1 MVSRKVRGATA
12 VTLAALVGALGGM
25 PAVSWAD
32 TLAKTDAAKTE
43 QAAATE
49 AATTQAATT
58 EAKSGDQVALASE
71 TAPDSQ
77 EGKAAATNG
86 KFYDT
91 VQEAID
97 AAETDGTVWVYGNTD
112 ENVTVSKKVSI
123 TGVGDATEQAFS
135 GTITFVAGSEGSV
148 VSNVHFTYPVAEGTH
163 NAVVINGTSDITVSD
178 NTFEAPSAL
187 LKGKEWQRNGVWA
200 QSAKSVSINQNK
212 FNLGRLNDT
221 NGSGDVAADSN
232 SNAAV
237 NLVGGGDG
245 NVSDVRVTN
254 NILTVTAPD
263 GTATRDASVN
273 LLIANGNSK
282 DGQYGVKDV
291 TVENNTYNGS
301 ADAANANTRFAGI
314 SNVSGITFTKNT
326 VSYAARGVAQSVWQG
341 NTSQNDDVTVGEGN
355 TFSNV
360 ASPFEAKTVPS
371 EDQQTGNGAFVTKA
385 DGTFAAYGWVSD
397 AVNAINSDDSF
408 AGATLTI
415 NKNLYDHQE
424 FTFNKKVTVTTTP
437 GSDFTFNGSIRLNA
451 SGSVVKGVH
460 FVLDGNDLQFVDGK
474 VSGVRQNVIISSGA
488 YGVEVSGNTFDLPSI
503 DKGDVDFQLSSVW
516 LEQGV
521 TNSKITGNAF
531 NIGRAYW
538 NSNVGINFV
547 GNANAVIKNTVVS
560 NNRVTF
566 TEDNFS
572 SEHTDSDY
580 GDAIFVVANGNAG
593 TQSPAVFGVEGIT
606 AEGNTVDGSKLARRD
621 YAFSI
626 SNVKGAEINDNQV
639 SGVYMAVSPS
649 YYPAGK
655 TYASTDLT
663 FKRNKLKDNTA
674 NVYFDPLFTTGDM
687 TSDDIS
693 YGGGADA
700 NTVEISD
707 YTGARTPYV
716 SGLAFAGWYDANDHV
731 ATKDTTTAYAK
742 FVPVSDVVRL
752 MGGSLNMGAYATAD
766 GEPDYSK
773 TDLRFGFNVVVP
785 NSSSKLDSWR
795 WVTTYTKPDGT
806 EKTLTTEGANFR
818 APNSAEAGKGFDR
831 GVVTNLLLTGATSA
845 IYGTD
850 FTTTLTVTYTT
861 DDGTQVTV
869 SDSPQTRS
877 VKEVAELI
885 KSSTTATDEERA
897 YAEGILGAMN

>member
-178 NTFEAPSAL
+178 NTFDAPSAL
-187 LKGKEWQRNGVWA
+187 LKGKEWQRNGVWV

-254 NILTVTAPD
+254 NILAVTAPD

-341 NTSQNDDVTVGEGN
+341 NTSQNDGVTVGEGN

-397 AVNAINSDDSF
+397 AVNAINDGDDSF

-415 NKNLYDHQE
+415 NKNLYNHQE

-460 FVLDGNDLQFVDGK
+460 FVYDADSTYRANLIVSDATDDVQVTGNTFTVKDAVKGQPNAVWLEGSAKNTVVDGNAFYLGNGDGISVVGVALTAWSGGDSMSGTKVTNNKVTMTGDYKSDTSAESFNLFVK
-474 VSGVRQNVIISSGA
+474 A
-488 YGVEVSGNTFDLPSI
+488 YGARDTAKGQFGIEDLTVSGNTFD
-503 DKGDVDFQLSSVW
+503 
-516 LEQGV
+516 
-521 TNSKITGNAF
+521 SKQPAG
-531 NIGRAYW
+531 
-538 NSNVGINFV
+538 V
-547 GNANAVIKNTVVS
+547 GN
-560 NNRVTF
+560 F
-566 TEDNFS
+566 L
-572 SEHTDSDY
+572 
-580 GDAIFVVANGNAG
+580 G
-593 TQSPAVFGVEGIT
+593 
-606 AEGNTVDGSKLARRD
+606 L
-621 YAFSI
+621 
-626 SNVKGAEINDNQV
+626 SNVKGLTLTNNDVSNTTYGVFNVNYQGKTNPNTGLTV
-639 SGVYMAVSPS
+639 SGNTFTNVTYTVRPQVTDFKNADGNITPGITYTDGFV
-649 YYPAGK
+649 K
-655 TYASTDLT
+655 TKATD
-663 FKRNKLKDNTA
+663 
-674 NVYFDPLFTTGDM
+674 
-687 TSDDIS
+687 
-693 YGGGADA
+693 
-700 NTVEISD
+700 
-707 YTGARTPYV
+707 V
-716 SGLAFAGWYDANDHV
+716 SGFRGDTYKAPEAPNAMTFAGWYSDESLATPLDAN
-731 ATKDTTTAYAK
+731 TMTGEAYAK
-742 FVPVSDVVRL
+742 FVPVSTIISYK
-752 MGGSLNMGAYATAD
+752 GGSLRMDYAS
-766 GEPDYSK
+766 DYSK
-773 TDLRFGFNVVVP
+773 ASLRFGYDVKMPAGSTQSYDESGWYWDTDISDGQLNHKTAVKNYAD
-785 NSSSKLDSWR
+785 NS
-795 WVTTYTKPDGT
+795 DG
-806 EKTLTTEGANFR
+806 
-818 APNSAEAGKGFDR
+818 S
-831 GVVTNLLLTGATSA
+831 VVTNLVFTGIQAKNYTNDLYVKS
-845 IYGTD
+845 
-850 FTTTLTVTYTT
+850 FVTYTT
-861 DDGTQVTV
+861 ADGTKVTV
-869 SDSPQTRS
+869 NDGSIRSYSVQSLAQVIQASDSAS
-877 VKEVAELI
+877 A
-885 KSSTTATDEERA
+885 DEKA
-897 YAEGILGAMN
+897 YAGNLLAQIGTQAE